1 MKSYSDDIPNV
12 STDELKRSAAIAD
25 ETNGL
30 VKKNL
35 GAINELGIH
44 MEAHLRKIRAQGAL
58 NTFLLVL
65 TLGVSTV
72 ALVLAGLP
80 FFRG

>member
-12 STDELKRSAAIAD
+12 STDELKRTAAVGD
-25 ETNGL
+25 ETNTL

-35 GAINELGIH
+35 GAINELGVH
-44 MEAHLRKIRAQGAL
+44 LEAHLRKIRAQGAL

-65 TLGVSTV
+65 ALGVSTL
-72 ALVLAGLP
+72 ALALAGLP
-80 FFRG
+80 YLNG